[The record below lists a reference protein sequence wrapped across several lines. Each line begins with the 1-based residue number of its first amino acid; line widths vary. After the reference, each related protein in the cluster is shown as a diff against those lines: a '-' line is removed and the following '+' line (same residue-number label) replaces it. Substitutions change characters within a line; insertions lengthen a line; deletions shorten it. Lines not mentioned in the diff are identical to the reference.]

1 MREMTDKQIYI
12 DALDAEVVKEFG
24 WTSASTLEEL
34 HSQIVN
40 SYINLVLDDDGFW
53 GYADPFSRDELRRN
67 HHNTIA
73 HAWNIPRKL
82 VSIALESVWDEDGR
96 QRTNCFSLHVK
107 TRDMNL
113 VKRRFLDRLAEIRH
127 EFYIGKKYQDLV
139 DHVGSTWVEKGSFN
153 LDSEIEL
160 DGIPNIRGMID
171 EGKSSNR
178 SV

>member
-1 MREMTDKQIYI
+1 MKNPVDIA
-12 DALDAEVVKEFG
+12 ALDAEVVKEFG

-53 GYADPFSRDELRRN
+53 GYADPFSRDELRRER
-67 HHNTIA
+67 HSTIA
-73 HAWNIPRKL
+73 SAWHIPRKL

-107 TRDMNL
+107 TKDMNL

-127 EFYIGKKYQDLV
+127 EFYIEKKHWDLV
-139 DHVGSTWVEKGSFN
+139 DRVGNTWVEKGESKMD

-160 DGIPNIRGMID
+160 DGLPDM
-171 EGKSSNR
+171 R
-178 SV
+178 S